1 MRESQIG
8 AVSLTV
14 AQITHKCF
22 SDIIPQKADEPLF
35 SPCNLYSPRQSL
47 SVPILECLHSE
58 GNKIGQRSK
67 VLTLWANWF
76 HRCYDNMVI
85 TTCQNSSW
93 IGNNR
98 KTSNIFLWQSS
109 KMKLKHYQRYW
120 RLSTLLMPTHI
131 QLSTNF
137 WKPDRKNQQKS
148 LASRSASRLVAY
160 SYPWNLSVFVKPRWR
175 QNVCCC

>member
-8 AVSLTV
+8 AVSHTV

-35 SPCNLYSPRQSL
+35 SPCNLYSPRQSW
-47 SVPILECLHSE
+47 SVLILGCLHSE
-58 GNKIGQRSK
+58 ENKIGQPSK

-85 TTCQNSSW
+85 TICQNSSW

-98 KTSNIFLWQSS
+98 KIQQHLPLAVVKKW
-109 KMKLKHYQRYW
+109 KRYW
-120 RLSTLLMPTHI
+120 RLSTLLIPTHI

-137 WKPDRKNQQKS
+137 WKTDRKINIS
-148 LASRSASRLVAY
+148 LSHHAVHHDRTPR
-160 SYPWNLSVFVKPRWR
+160 YPWNLSVFVKPRWR
-175 QNVCCC
+175 QNVCWCQLW